1 MAKRFKAA
9 LALVVACLGVAL
21 LVAATPAWA
30 ALSAPAHTKT
40 AQLNED
46 GTVTIR
52 LDVTGASETS
62 TTSQGANVYVVV
74 DTSGSM
80 GEVVSGITSYSLVD
94 PSSYNR
100 CFGPYVGSTAYGL
113 VDGNYV
119 ELDVRR
125 ENTGS
130 WWNPNYVFTFTVK
143 DTGQLYTGD
152 VYRAV
157 GTTRMDVA
165 KGALRTMG
173 NTLLAQD
180 NVKVTL
186 IPFDTN
192 VGTVSGPFSKGNTT
206 GFDTAVNN
214 MSAEGGTDW
223 DAALRK
229 AGQLAGQHLET
240 PAYVIF
246 LSDGKP
252 TFRLNANGGVAGSG
266 SDDNDGKN
274 LDAAVAAANGLPA
287 NVKALYSIYNG
298 ADAADGMKEFSNRV
312 TKTFDEKEVYDGTN
326 ADSLNAAL
334 ANIAQETTN
343 SASYKDVVIT
353 DVLSQWVEY
362 ELPAQEMVNS
372 GFTYYKND
380 EPWADAPKANIDASG
395 HVKWDLSS
403 VGKLED
409 GAKYAIE
416 FKVKLKPEAYQ
427 EAAKSDGDSLEL
439 PTNADGTQVDY
450 TVLQETTGGSSTEAP
465 GSDSYEIPTVPVPK
479 TKLVISKTVAG
490 NMGNVNESFNF
501 TVDVPNGTYYVNN
514 VEQKVENEKLSFQL
528 KHGETVTINGL
539 MPGAHA
545 VSEVRDNVTG
555 MTTAINGSEVKGSDA
570 GDNKLAFSTEA
581 TIPNSSKAVTV
592 AYVNASEAA
601 PIVGYSDN
609 TTPFMVLMTVAL
621 AGAGAAGAHAF
632 ARSREE

>member
-80 GEVVSGITSYSLVD
+80 SERVPVDSPDWNSGTQYYGRLITGTY
-94 PSSYNR
+94 
-100 CFGPYVGSTAYGL
+100 A
-113 VDGNYV
+113 
-119 ELDVRR
+119 ELRNNNGTIEIKSPLSGWR
-125 ENTGS
+125 TYRG
-130 WWNPNYVFTFTVK
+130 TV
-143 DTGQLYTGD
+143 Y
-152 VYRAV
+152 AA
-157 GTTRMDVA
+157 TRLEVA
-165 KGALRTMG
+165 KQALDTLG
-173 NTLLAQD
+173 DTLLNQN
-180 NVKVTL
+180 NVSVTL
-186 IPFDTN
+186 IPFATG
-192 VGTVSGPFSKGNTT
+192 VGTVSGPYGKGDANSWNS
-206 GFDTAVNN
+206 AVSSL
-214 MSAEGGTDW
+214 SADGGTNW
-223 DAALRK
+223 EAALQK
-229 AGQLAGQHLET
+229 ASELAAAAPDT
-240 PAYVIF
+240 PAYVVF

-252 TFRLNANGGVAGSG
+252 TYRVGGGNG
-266 SDDNDGKN
+266 SDDTDGKN
-274 LDAAVAAANGLPA
+274 LQAAVNAANSFPT

-298 ADAADGMKEFSNRV
+298 EDAADDMKEFSDAIARPDLV
-312 TKTFDEKEVYDGTN
+312 KQVYNGTD
-326 ADSLNAAL
+326 AESLNAAL
-334 ANIAQETTN
+334 ANIAQEITN
-343 SASYKDVVIT
+343 FASYKDVVIT

-427 EAAKSDGDSLEL
+427 EAAKSDGDSREL

-450 TVLQETTGGSSTEAP
+450 TVLQETTGGSSTEAH
-465 GSDSYEIPTVPVPK
+465 GSDSYQIPTVLVPK

-592 AYVNASEAA
+592 AYVNTSEAA